1 MFWHPAGGERAKSG
15 FFSTPQGTE
24 KDPTVTIGSEARWAN
39 TSSDPACRLELIDD
53 NAFLLTGYNPRQQGE

>member
-1 MFWHPAGGERAKSG
+1 MAPRRRRTSEVGL
-15 FFSTPQGTE
+15 FSTPQGTE

-39 TSSDPACRLELIDD
+39 PSSGPACRLELIDD